1 MADAKRHY
9 ARALNRPL
17 RIAVL
22 ASVAGLFVL
31 AGVVHFPLC
40 PLASSFG
47 IPCPGCGLTRATL
60 ALLHGDV
67 RAALHFHPLV
77 FLLAP
82 LFIGFVGSAA
92 LELLEDPTKPRRLP
106 RVRWNS
112 RLLSV
117 AALCVLVL
125 SLGVWLA
132 RFAGYFGGPVPVTT
146 LREWLT
152 SQRERARARD

>member
-1 MADAKRHY
+1 VADAKPHY
-9 ARALNRPL
+9 ASAVNRPL
-17 RIAVL
+17 RITVL
-22 ASVAGLFVL
+22 ASVAGLFGL
-31 AGVVHFPLC
+31 AGAVHFPMC

-67 RAALHFHPLV
+67 QAALHFHPLV
-77 FLLAP
+77 FVLAP

-92 LELLEDPTKPRRLP
+92 LELLQDPTKPRRPP
-106 RVRWNS
+106 RVSWNG
-112 RLLSV
+112 RLLSI

-132 RFAGYFGGPVPVTT
+132 RFAGYFGGPAPVTT
-146 LREWLT
+146 LREWL
-152 SQRERARARD
+152 ARAR

>member
-1 MADAKRHY
+1 V
-9 ARALNRPL
+9 NRPL

-22 ASVAGLFVL
+22 ASLAGLFAL
-31 AGVVHFPLC
+31 ADVVHFPLC
-40 PLASSFG
+40 PLASTFG
-47 IPCPGCGLTRATL
+47 VPCPGCGLTRATL
-60 ALLHGDV
+60 ALLHGNV

-82 LFIGFVGSAA
+82 LFIGFMGSAA
-92 LELLEDPTKPRRLP
+92 LELLRDPNAPRRQP
-106 RVRWNS
+106 RIRWNS
-112 RLLSV
+112 RWLSI

-132 RFAGYFGGPVPVTT
+132 RFGGYFGGPVPVTT

-152 SQRERARARD
+152 SHSRAAK

>member
-1 MADAKRHY
+1 V
-9 ARALNRPL
+9 NRPL
-17 RIAVL
+17 RIVVL

-31 AGVVHFPLC
+31 ADVVHFPLC

-47 IPCPGCGLTRATL
+47 VPCPGCGLTRATL
-60 ALLHGDV
+60 ALLHGNV

-82 LFIGFVGSAA
+82 LFIGFVASAA
-92 LELLEDPTKPRRLP
+92 LELLQGPTKLRRPP
-106 RVRWNS
+106 RVRWNG
-112 RLLSV
+112 RLLSI

-146 LREWLT
+146 FRSWL
-152 SQRERARARD
+152 EART